1 MITANLIALA
11 VLGILLLVFGF
22 AGIGLAALLISVVDL
37 IIALIYLVA
46 GNKKRGL
53 TLLVCCG
60 LLLLIGFSICTAIP
74 FTVH

>member
-1 MITANLIALA
+1 MITGNLIALA

-46 GNKKRGL
+46 GNRKRGL